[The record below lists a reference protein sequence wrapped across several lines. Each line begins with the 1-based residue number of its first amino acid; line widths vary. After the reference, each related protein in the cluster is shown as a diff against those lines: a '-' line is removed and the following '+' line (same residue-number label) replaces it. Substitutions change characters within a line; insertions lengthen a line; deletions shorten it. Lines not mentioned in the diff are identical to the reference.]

1 MDFLGWTIVGLMV
14 AVVMRTLVARP
25 NSQMYSRDDP
35 ALLPLII
42 GVNAMSLLDAASTI
56 YLVSQNHSTE
66 ANPVMN
72 ALIHR
77 SYLLFFVVKVSLTLI
92 ATLTCWYF
100 YGRKRRARSILRLT
114 SHIYYALMVWHCLL
128 LSSVLL

>member
-14 AVVMRTLVARP
+14 AVVIRTLGARP
-25 NSQMYSRDDP
+25 NSQIQTRDDP

-42 GVNAMSLLDAASTI
+42 GVNAMSILDAASTI
-56 YLVSQNHSTE
+56 YLIAQNHSSE

-72 ALIHR
+72 ALIQR
-77 SYLLFFVVKVSLTLI
+77 SYLLFFVVKVSLTLV

-114 SHIYYALMVWHCLL
+114 SHIYYVLMAWHCLL